1 MHREVVYV
9 TPNEMTEKDL
19 LHVVSYR
26 LMFHKEEQVA
36 QDLALL
42 LVYHN
47 PVHAKDN
54 WFMCLVF
61 LFQD

>member
-9 TPNEMTEKDL
+9 TPNETTEKDL

-42 LVYHN
+42 
-47 PVHAKDN
+47 
-54 WFMCLVF
+54 
-61 LFQD
+61 